1 MNLPDLLTALVDPQE
16 GLGAAAQLA
25 AIVLFAKA
33 NTLWRSPGMIHFPYA
48 HLMLR
53 GAFAL
58 LFLGLMNIVFSLS
71 MIPQQWTTVHGYA
84 IALGFIG
91 GYGLILFSKGL
102 SLLPSKLVFFGG
114 SFQLITGVLV
124 GSLVLG
130 ESLNLERSG
139 LLAFLM
145 CAQSYLIYQ
154 DRSSWLT
161 LSWSKRVVPLLI
173 GIIWGVYYPLVGLIE
188 SELGIWQTIAF
199 SELGV
204 FLILAVAFLSRF
216 KSERMGLSSG
226 KAYFDMGQ
234 QAFLSI
240 SAQSLTV
247 LCLKLGGI
255 IFQSILSSFSNI
267 IYLIAFRVAFNE
279 RFDLRYIIYFLA
291 YGLVVILL

>member
-1 MNLPDLLTALVDPQE
+1 MNLPDQLTALVDPQE

-25 AIVLFAKA
+25 AIILFAKA
-33 NTLWRSPGMIHFPYA
+33 NTLWRSPGMIRFPYA

-58 LFLGLMNIVFSLS
+58 LFLGLLDVVFSLS
-71 MIPQQWTTVHGYA
+71 MVPKELSSAHGYA
-84 IALGFIG
+84 IALGLVG
-91 GYGLILFSKGL
+91 GFGLILFSKGL

-124 GSLVLG
+124 GNVLLG
-130 ESLNLERSG
+130 ESLSLERSG
-139 LLAFLM
+139 LLMFLIV
-145 CAQSYLIYQ
+145 AQSFLIYQ
-154 DRSSWLT
+154 DRSSWLS
-161 LSWSKRVVPLLI
+161 LSWSKRMVPLLI
-173 GIIWGVYYPLVGLIE
+173 GIIWGIYYPLVGLIE

-204 FLILAVAFLSRF
+204 FVILTGAFLSRF
-216 KSERMGLSSG
+216 KSERMGLASG

-267 IYLIAFRVAFNE
+267 IYLLAFRMAFNE
-279 RFDLRYIIYFLA
+279 RFDLRYLIYFLA